1 MQKIIPCLW
10 FDGNGED
17 ALKFYSSIFSN
28 SRVID
33 RLFWGDTNPSL
44 KGSLLTATFELD
56 GQAFMVLNG
65 GPEYKFTPAI
75 SMLVQCET
83 QAEVDYYWDRLLE
96 GGGQPVQCGWLTD
109 RYGVSWQVAPLG
121 DDPDVPG
128 QGFGQRRPRDA
139 GDDEDDQARP
149 RRGTESLRRRVSKS
163 WPYTSRRI
171 AFLRHTSR

>member
-1 MQKIIPCLW
+1 MQKIVPCLW

-17 ALKFYSSIFSN
+17 ALKFYSSIFPN
-28 SRVID
+28 SRVTD

-109 RYGVSWQVAPLG
+109 RYGVSWQVAPMAMIRMFQ
-121 DDPDVPG
+121 DKDP
-128 QGFGQRRPRDA
+128 A
-139 GDDEDDQARP
+139 KAARAM
-149 RRGTESLRRRVSKS
+149 RAMMKMIKLDLAVAQK
-163 WPYTSRRI
+163 
-171 AFLRHTSR
+171 AFDGE